1 MLLEIHMG
9 AGNKRKKIGKQRK
22 ADIFL
27 GHVWDLPLKY
37 ISKGEDSTERQV
49 IYERPICRRT
59 KKELAKPAINSRLK
73 SITL

>member
-1 MLLEIHMG
+1 VP

-37 ISKGEDSTERQV
+37 ISKGEDSTERRL
-49 IYERPICRRT
+49 YTRDRFAEGP
-59 KKELAKPAINSRLK
+59 KKN
-73 SITL
+73 